1 MESKDHK
8 YPRLISNRPCN
19 KDLFEGKAHDKLAKA
34 IADVIS
40 SDEKPSMIGIDG
52 GWGSGKS
59 NLVGM
64 VSDHLNA
71 ICGEKGKKYHF
82 FTYDVWGHQNDLP
95 RRSILE
101 ELTTDLVSG
110 APPHFRRR

>member
-19 KDLFEGKAHDKLAKA
+19 KDLFEGNAHDKLAKA

-40 SDEKPSMIGIDG
+40 SGEKPSMIGIDG

-64 VSDHLNA
+64 VTQSLKEHTDSA
-71 ICGEKGKKYHF
+71 QCQDQF
-82 FTYDVWGHQNDLP
+82 FHCFQNLLANI
-95 RRSILE
+95 RIL
-101 ELTTDLVSG
+101 
-110 APPHFRRR
+110 